1 MTMFYSLCVVTII
14 YWSIACSG
22 FVDFFNLSHFVLLMQ
37 SIIYS
42 ACSLNFHMRNCV
54 PSHILPNTEGS
65 SEGDVDEYSE
75 MEADSESVD
84 ASRS

>member
-1 MTMFYSLCVVTII
+1 M
-14 YWSIACSG
+14 IAFNDS
-22 FVDFFNLSHFVLLMQ
+22 VDFFNVSHFVLLMQ

-42 ACSLNFHMRNCV
+42 AYSLNFHMRNCV
-54 PSHILPNTEGS
+54 LSHILHKTEGS

>member
-1 MTMFYSLCVVTII
+1 MFYSLCVVTIM
-14 YWSIACSG
+14 YWSIAYSG
-22 FVDFFNLSHFVLLMQ
+22 FVDFFNLSHFVILMQ

-42 ACSLNFHMRNCV
+42 AYYLNFHMCNCV
-54 PSHILPNTEGS
+54 LSHFLHNTEGS